1 MLAPNGK
8 AGILI
13 FILPKHPHIH
23 TYSMNDDDDGQQR
36 RSVNPYLILSAGA
49 TPPPPFP
56 PAATVAPATA
66 AAAANDDED
75 EALPAAARAA
85 AAPKLTACHPLDVLQ
100 VGEVWRRGLKG
111 LAQSLKCPICLGYVV
126 IRGSSLSNSNPSL
139 PFPSI
144 VCEFMLLIPSIQTSV
159 KVPAIFRHLYPSPL
173 PPTHSYPHSFHPLST
188 DLSTTLPSPPATT

>member
-66 AAAANDDED
+66 AAAANDDEG

-126 IRGSSLSNSNPSL
+126 IR
-139 PFPSI
+139 
-144 VCEFMLLIPSIQTSV
+144 
-159 KVPAIFRHLYPSPL
+159 VPAIFRHLPPLFPL
-173 PPTHSYPHSFHPLST
+173 PTPTLIPSTLFRQTYPRRCRLPLLPPSLQTLLGPSHPL
-188 DLSTTLPSPPATT
+188 LWSTTRLPDLQGGRF